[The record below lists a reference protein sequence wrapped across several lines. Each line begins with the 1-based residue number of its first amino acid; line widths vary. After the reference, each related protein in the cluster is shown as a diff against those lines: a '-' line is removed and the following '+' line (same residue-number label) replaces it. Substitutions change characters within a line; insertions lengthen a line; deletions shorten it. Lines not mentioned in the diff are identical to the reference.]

1 MRKALFSFLLVFAS
15 LFGLLQ
21 TAQAAD
27 PSAAKIF
34 NTLQGTVTIDQGGAI
49 HSQARS
55 IYSLGGGQISFTGK
69 KVSLLAADPPSFSA
83 GCSGI
88 SWHFG
93 GFAFISMDE
102 IRQLVEAIAQASL
115 GVAVDLAMQVL
126 CPQCYAVMS
135 KLREISNMM
144 RNAAADACKVA
155 KGLGRMLA
163 TQMGISLPDERQSQ
177 CASSSSED
185 GQTANWLN
193 GVAGAL
199 CRGMADAE
207 KLLTKTGD
215 NIMKYLNGETTDPS
229 KKPDQ
234 NLLNESGNVTY
245 RALSAL
251 GYNDGFVKDVMLS
264 VIGMTVV
271 HPVPNQDCRAAF
283 KNLVGSEVP
292 SGAPDIAA
300 QILTTDTNRTVKK
313 ESGNPTPANADPG
326 TPASPPPGGSKTG
339 STVCHAPPLLE
350 GVQKVTNMMLC
361 GPDPEKN
368 IQRFANL
375 YFKGEVAKLK
385 QTSLGVVCVKAIKS
399 NLDLS
404 KDSSNPFLY
413 TCRQGTGD
421 CREPKMQRAST
432 LLSTDTANG
441 FDGLVWMVADALYRG
456 VANVTAGQALEDDT
470 KAILNGSGYPLY
482 RLINMAAV
490 YPGLAGELL
499 SAYGSTIALQYAMD
513 TMEQV
518 AAIGAQPSIDLKL
531 QGGISQQTVAMT
543 REQILQIIKMGQE
556 NKSQVLTRL
565 SEKRALVETIMQV
578 NRALQAEVISKGIG
592 GNADLAISLRRQT
605 AASTSE

>member
-1 MRKALFSFLLVFAS
+1 MRKALFAFFLVFAS

-21 TAQAAD
+21 SAQAAD
-27 PSAAKIF
+27 PAAAKIF
-34 NTLQGTVTIDQGGAI
+34 NTLQGTVTIDKGGAI

-163 TQMGISLPDERQSQ
+163 TQMGVTLPDERQSQ

-207 KLLTKTGD
+207 KALTKVGD
-215 NIMKYLNGETTDPS
+215 NVMKYLNGELTDPS

-234 NLLNESGNVTY
+234 NLMNESGNLTY
-245 RALSAL
+245 RSLSAL

-264 VIGMTVV
+264 IIGMTVV
-271 HPVPNQDCRAAF
+271 HPVPNQDCNVAF
-283 KNLVGSEVP
+283 KNLVGSAVP
-292 SGAPDIAA
+292 AGAPDIAA
-300 QILTTDTNRTVKK
+300 SIVTTDSARTVKSS
-313 ESGNPTPANADPG
+313 SGNPTPANAQAG
-326 TPASPPPGGSKTG
+326 TPASPPAGGSKV
-339 STVCHAPPLLE
+339 STTICHAPPLLNGIE
-350 GVQKVTNMMLC
+350 NVTNMLLC
-361 GPDPEKN
+361 GPNPGKN
-368 IQRFANL
+368 AERFANL
-375 YFKGEVAKLK
+375 YFKGDVSLLEK
-385 QTSLGVVCVKAIKS
+385 TSLGVVCVTANRA

-404 KDSSNPFLY
+404 KDATNPFLY

-456 VANVTAGQALEDDT
+456 VASVANGEALSDDT

-499 SAYGSTIALQYAMD
+499 GAYSSTIAMQYAMD
-513 TMEQV
+513 TMEKV
-518 AAIGAQPSIDLKL
+518 AALGAQPSIDLKL
-531 QGGISQQTVAMT
+531 QGGLSHQTVTTT
-543 REQILQIIKMGQE
+543 REQILQIIKNGQE

-605 AASTSE
+605 AANPK